1 MRKFRKHHIAILAV
15 IGFVGLAVLTFH
27 QFGIDKKTGQ
37 NATVAAHATEDP
49 AARPGQQPEVEPR
62 GPVLYHGVVSSG
74 ETAGVILQDWLS
86 QGEIQAVSDASK
98 EIFALNRLRMG
109 NPYTVVSTSEG
120 FASFEYEIDS
130 EQKLIVAK
138 KGDGFEAKLENI
150 PYTLM
155 LERVEG
161 SIESS
166 LFQAVA
172 DAGEAPTLAIALADI
187 FAWEVNFIRDLRV
200 GDSFTI
206 MVEKRFREGEF
217 TGYGKIYAATFVN
230 QGTVYEAF
238 LFQDSLGAPH
248 YFNSKGE
255 SIKRAFLK
263 APLSFT
269 RISSNY
275 TNSRLH
281 PVLQVWRA
289 HPAIDYAA
297 PTGTPVK
304 AVGGGVV
311 TFSGWGNGAGN
322 YVALR
327 HSNGY
332 ETMYLHLS
340 RIART
345 AKKGNKISQGEII
358 GYVGSTGVATGPHL
372 DFRMKKDGSYVNP
385 LKNLSPRS
393 EPVSKKDMAAFQRHT
408 AKWREYIEGRRNL
421 LEYKKE

>member
-1 MRKFRKHHIAILAV
+1 MRNFQKYHFTIVIAVALI
-15 IGFVGLAVLTFH
+15 ITGLAIFTLR
-27 QFGIDKKTGQ
+27 QPIIDQ
-37 NATVAAHATEDP
+37 SAATKPQVAAERETPPQE
-49 AARPGQQPEVEPR
+49 QPEVESR
-62 GPVLYHGVVSSG
+62 GPVMYHGVVSSG
-74 ETAGVILQDWLS
+74 ETAGAILQDWLS

-98 EIFALNRLRMG
+98 DIFSLNRLRMG
-109 NPYTVVSTSEG
+109 NPYTVTSTSEG
-120 FASFEYEIDS
+120 FTSFEYEIDS
-130 EQKLIVAK
+130 EQKLIVTK

-172 DAGEAPTLAIALADI
+172 DAGEGPILAIALADI
-187 FAWEVNFIRDLRV
+187 FAWEINFIRDLRV

-217 TGYGKIYAATFVN
+217 TGYGKIYAATFTN
-230 QGTVYEAF
+230 QGTMYEAF
-238 LFQDSLGAPH
+238 LFQDSLGTPH

-304 AVGGGVV
+304 AVGSGVV

-358 GYVGSTGVATGPHL
+358 GYVGSTGVSTGPHL

-385 LKNLSPRS
+385 LKILSPRS
-393 EPVSKKDMAAFQRHT
+393 EPVTQKDMAAFQRHT
-408 AKWREYIEGRRNL
+408 LLWREYIEGKRNL
-421 LEYKKE
+421 LEYQKTP